1 MIPFLN
7 KTVLVFLLVIGMQAA
22 VVAAAIPN
30 ISIINA
36 GLGKHFGLK
45 IEGLDNQR
53 AAFTVATPEG
63 QPLFTQ
69 AVAGESYQSIFSMET
84 FGEGSYLFI
93 LKLDDMEIRQPV
105 RVTKRAI
112 LHDVAER
119 EVVTFPAVS
128 QADRQIDI
136 AFNNAGAK
144 ACILAITNEQGETVF
159 REVIKGKS
167 AIHKRLALADLPAG
181 AYQLSV
187 TTPMLDWSK
196 AITLH

>member
-7 KTVLVFLLVIGMQAA
+7 KTMLVLFVFIG
-22 VVAAAIPN
+22 VRLAAATSIPD

-63 QPLFTQ
+63 HPLFTQ
-69 AVAGESYQSIFSMET
+69 TVVGESYQSIFSMET

-112 LHDVAER
+112 LHDLAER
-119 EVVTFPAVS
+119 QVVTFPTLTQS
-128 QADRQIDI
+128 DRQLELV
-136 AFNNAGAK
+136 FHNTGAK
-144 ACILAITNEQGETVF
+144 PCTVAIANELGEIVF
-159 REVIKGKS
+159 KEVIKGKTD
-167 AIHKRLALADLPAG
+167 IHKRLALANLPAG
-181 AYQLSV
+181 AYELSV
-187 TTPMLDWSK
+187 TSPLLVWSRT
-196 AITLH
+196 ISLY